1 MHSLWVKLE
10 AIVTYLLIVTSYIII
25 IIIIYPRYKGSRGVW
40 RKIII
45 IIIIII
51 IISYTSTTYEYV
63 CACKFV
69 QRIIVLL

>member
-45 IIIIII
+45 IIII
-51 IISYTSTTYEYV
+51 SYTSTTYEYV
-63 CACKFV
+63 CECKFV

>member
-25 IIIIYPRYKGSRGVW
+25 IIII
-40 RKIII
+40 
-45 IIIIII
+45 I

-63 CACKFV
+63 CACKFI